1 MLKNKDMDL
10 PKKDKYG
17 VNRLSY
23 SQIQLFKKNKDRFYQ
38 RYIVGEKFK
47 SNEYIDF
54 GNKVGKALESNDFS
68 NFDYIEQET
77 LKKVTR
83 LDEFERRVFLRYTDF
98 YLVGY
103 IDTNNLD
110 LSEIIDYKTGGV
122 KKELQYMDEEYN
134 QLQIYALGIKQETG
148 FAPKKG
154 SVEFIRRV
162 GNLYRGQRLM
172 VGDEEPIKIDVDLSH
187 KKLNDVYS
195 DVLRTAIE
203 IDEFY
208 KKNK

>member
-1 MLKNKDMDL
+1 MDL

-23 SQIQLFKKNKDRFYQ
+23 SQISLFKKDKDRFYN
-38 RYIVGEKFK
+38 RYIVGEKFET
-47 SNEYIDF
+47 NEYIEF
-54 GNKVGKALESNDFS
+54 GNKVGTALETDDYS

-83 LDEFERRVFLRYTDF
+83 LDEFERSVFLKYTDF

-103 IDTNNLD
+103 IDTNNSD
-110 LSEIIDYKTGGV
+110 LSEIIDYKTGGQ
-122 KKELQYMDEEYN
+122 KKEFQYMEDEYN

-148 FAPKKG
+148 IAPKKG
-154 SVEFIRRV
+154 SVEFIRRI

-172 VGDEEPIKIDVDLSH
+172 VGDEEPIKIEIDFSP

-195 DVLRTAIE
+195 DIFRTAIE

>member
-1 MLKNKDMDL
+1 MDL

-23 SQIQLFKKNKDRFYQ
+23 SQISLFKKDKDSFYK
-38 RYIVGEKFK
+38 RYIIGEDFQT
-47 SNEYIDF
+47 NEYIEF
-54 GNKVGKALESNDFS
+54 GTKVGNALEINDYS

-83 LDEFERRVFLRYTDF
+83 LDEFERPIFLKYTDF

-103 IDTNNLD
+103 IDTNTSD
-110 LSEIIDYKTGGV
+110 LSEIIDYKTGGQ
-122 KKELQYMDEEYN
+122 KKEFQYMNEEYN

-148 FAPKKG
+148 LVPKKA

-162 GNLYRGQRLM
+162 GNLYRGERLM
-172 VGDEEPIKIDVDLSH
+172 VGDEEPIKIEVDLNI
-187 KKLNDVYS
+187 KKLQNVYS
-195 DVLRTAIE
+195 DILNTAIE
-203 IDEFY
+203 IDKFY
-208 KKNK
+208 KENK